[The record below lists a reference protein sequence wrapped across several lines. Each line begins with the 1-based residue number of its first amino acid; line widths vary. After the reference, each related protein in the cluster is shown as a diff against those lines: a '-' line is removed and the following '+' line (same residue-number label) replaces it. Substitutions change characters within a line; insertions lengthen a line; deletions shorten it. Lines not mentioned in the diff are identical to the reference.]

1 MIKLIPLLFLLF
13 TPLLYG
19 QNKILFTGN
28 VSGFCF
34 DQDSNQV
41 VISPILPDSISTF
54 DAIFMFSSAN
64 SILDEKDVEHLL
76 QFLKSG
82 KGLYLGSENWPLQS
96 ESNQLTKVL
105 FAKETWG
112 YFTTETADISP
123 KSMLNEKD
131 SMAAGSTTVAF
142 PLDYRLKVEAWV
154 DDEPLISSGKLS
166 GGRIIIDGGYSRFY
180 CNSMND
186 ENQTVLNQFMNYLA
200 NP

>member
-1 MIKLIPLLFLLF
+1 MIKLILVLFLFFSPFLN
-13 TPLLYG
+13 G
-19 QNKILFTGN
+19 QSKILFAGN
-28 VSGFCF
+28 ISGFCF
-34 DQDSNQV
+34 DLDSLEV
-41 VISPILPDSISTF
+41 VVSADLPDSISTF

-64 SILDEKDVEHLL
+64 SILDEKDVDQLL
-76 QFLKSG
+76 LFLQSG

-96 ESNQLTKVL
+96 ESNQVTKVL

-123 KSMLNEKD
+123 KSMLNETD

-180 CNSMND
+180 CTSMDD
-186 ENQTVLNQFMNYLA
+186 ENQSVLVQFINYLA